1 MIDLIPLLADISAED
16 VGKIISYILG
26 CGGLGGGAYL
36 LGKAKAV
43 HIQPQPLE
51 VSAAKQYATKQE
63 LDELRE
69 EIKDDIGKLY
79 KKLNS
84 TSEQLAQNTGTLNQ
98 INNTLTQL
106 LTRHLKA

>member
-1 MIDLIPLLADISAED
+1 MLDLIPLLADISAED
-16 VGKIISYILG
+16 VGKIIATIVA
-26 CGGLGGGAYL
+26 GGGICYGSYFA
-36 LGKAKAV
+36 GKSKAV
-43 HIQPQPLE
+43 NIQPQPLE

-69 EIKDDIGKLY
+69 ELKDDIGKLY

-106 LTRHLKA
+106 LTRHLKS